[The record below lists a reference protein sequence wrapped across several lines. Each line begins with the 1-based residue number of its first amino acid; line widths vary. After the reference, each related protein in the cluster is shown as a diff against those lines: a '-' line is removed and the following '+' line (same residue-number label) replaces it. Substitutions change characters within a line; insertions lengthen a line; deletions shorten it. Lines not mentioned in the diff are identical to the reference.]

1 MFVVIYVILKDG
13 KSTARQKIELQP
25 LEEATYMTSTEQTAF
40 RILMLGD
47 VDFEQQVISTLRHH
61 LDSVSTML
69 ARTEKE
75 YTDILAK
82 QLPELILLDLEA
94 KEPKPFKFLSMIF
107 KGDTQYKVV
116 ALVNK
121 PDVES
126 IVKCTKLGVNEFVQM
141 PEEAHKLRDYVKKQL
156 AEWQK
161 QQASLEMNENQGERY
176 RLENIIAD
184 SPEMRHVVYVT
195 KKVFNRPWV
204 TVLVRGETGTGK
216 EVIARG
222 IHYGTP
228 ETKSKP
234 FVEVNCTAIPE
245 TLLESE
251 LFVHEKGAVTDA
263 KYSKKGLF
271 EMANGGTLF
280 LDEIGDMNHKI
291 QAKLLKAIEEKRF
304 RRLGGTDDIQVKLRI
319 IAGTNADLE
328 QKVQTGEFRTDLFY
342 RLNVINIFLPPLQER
357 GEDII
362 ALANYFLRRYIS
374 TYGIS
379 ERHLS
384 DGAKSIL
391 ANYDWPGNVRELQ
404 HVIERVVVL
413 GESAIIDSNE
423 INTALGP
430 NGPQQLPSV
439 KPKNGWRRVIEIPR
453 DGLSLKEGEMKLI
466 SEVLRITKGNKT
478 QACKILGISRPRLN
492 RKLDEYEISPD
503 SVLAG

>member
-1 MFVVIYVILKDG
+1 M
-13 KSTARQKIELQP
+13 
-25 LEEATYMTSTEQTAF
+25 
-40 RILMLGD
+40 
-47 VDFEQQVISTLRHH
+47 
-61 LDSVSTML
+61 
-69 ARTEKE
+69 
-75 YTDILAK
+75 
-82 QLPELILLDLEA
+82 
-94 KEPKPFKFLSMIF
+94 
-107 KGDTQYKVV
+107 
-116 ALVNK
+116 
-121 PDVES
+121 
-126 IVKCTKLGVNEFVQM
+126 
-141 PEEAHKLRDYVKKQL
+141 
-156 AEWQK
+156 
-161 QQASLEMNENQGERY
+161 
-176 RLENIIAD
+176 
-184 SPEMRHVVYVT
+184 
-195 KKVFNRPWV
+195 
-204 TVLVRGETGTGK
+204 
-216 EVIARG
+216 
-222 IHYGTP
+222 
-228 ETKSKP
+228 
-234 FVEVNCTAIPE
+234 
-245 TLLESE
+245 
-251 LFVHEKGAVTDA
+251 
-263 KYSKKGLF
+263 
-271 EMANGGTLF
+271 
-280 LDEIGDMNHKI
+280 
-291 QAKLLKAIEEKRF
+291 
-304 RRLGGTDDIQVKLRI
+304 
-319 IAGTNADLE
+319 
-328 QKVQTGEFRTDLFY
+328 QTGEFRTDLFY